1 MNTTFFQKP
10 RKEWSNIEKKA
21 FEEIQ
26 NICQRHDGD
35 AEARYGAWDA
45 MIWLSSQP
53 EIQLTNDFKTQLISK
68 LQQQILYY
76 DNIRKDNTNI
86 SPSSILEYTSR
97 IDELGKVINLINTLN
112 IPISPFADDDNI
124 TLQEETI
131 TVNYRNTPVTVNHQ
145 FYHSEKTGHNFT
157 TSELDDDFMWNVFR
171 KYCEMKGMNS
181 FSQLQFL
188 ENEEN

>member
-10 RKEWSNIEKKA
+10 IKQWSNIEKKA

-26 NICQRHDGD
+26 NICQRHNGD

-76 DNIRKDNTNI
+76 ENLRKDNTNI
-86 SPSSILEYTSR
+86 SPSSILEYAFR

-112 IPISPFADDDNI
+112 
-124 TLQEETI
+124 
-131 TVNYRNTPVTVNHQ
+131 
-145 FYHSEKTGHNFT
+145 
-157 TSELDDDFMWNVFR
+157 
-171 KYCEMKGMNS
+171 
-181 FSQLQFL
+181 
-188 ENEEN
+188 EEN

>member
-10 RKEWSNIEKKA
+10 IKQWSNIEKKA

-35 AEARYGAWDA
+35 AEARYGAWEA

-53 EIQLTNDFKTQLISK
+53 EIQLTDDFKTQLISK

-76 DNIRKDNTNI
+76 DNLSKDNTNI

-112 IPISPFADDDNI
+112 IPISPSVDDDDNI
-124 TLQEETI
+124 TLIDEEYI
-131 TVNYRNTPVTVNHQ
+131 KDLKKDKINQ
-145 FYHSEKTGHNFT
+145 I
-157 TSELDDDFMWNVFR
+157 
-171 KYCEMKGMNS
+171 
-181 FSQLQFL
+181 
-188 ENEEN
+188 

>member
-1 MNTTFFQKP
+1 MTLKNNIELTIDMNTTFFQKP
-10 RKEWSNIEKKA
+10 IKQWSNIEKKA

-35 AEARYGAWDA
+35 AEARYGAWEA

-76 DNIRKDNTNI
+76 DNLSKDNTNI
-86 SPSSILEYTSR
+86 SPSSILEYASR

-112 IPISPFADDDNI
+112 IPISPSVDDDDNI
-124 TLQEETI
+124 TLI
-131 TVNYRNTPVTVNHQ
+131 D
-145 FYHSEKTGHNFT
+145 EKYIKDLKKDKIN
-157 TSELDDDFMWNVFR
+157 
-171 KYCEMKGMNS
+171 
-181 FSQLQFL
+181 QI
-188 ENEEN
+188 